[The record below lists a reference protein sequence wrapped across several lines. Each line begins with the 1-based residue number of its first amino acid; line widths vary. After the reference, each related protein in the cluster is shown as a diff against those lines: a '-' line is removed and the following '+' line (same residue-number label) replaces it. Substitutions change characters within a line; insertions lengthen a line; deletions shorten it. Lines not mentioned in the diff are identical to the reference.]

1 MKIFTQYRITI
12 CYWYVIDSN
21 GSFYFELKSC
31 WFSFS
36 RTLVFKC
43 SDRFLVTGTHCL
55 VSQTLLRDSVN
66 MCVTCVTIVFTRV
79 SICSRYKLSHK
90 SNTLIFKYLEE
101 WNSFHYFIGIIMKI
115 YLYFKKWY
123 LIIIYFFLRKKICIK
138 FPLTLKNCF
147 FKSSFYL

>member
-66 MCVTCVTIVFTRV
+66 MCVTCVTIVFTRL

-115 YLYFKKWY
+115 YLYFQKMISNNYLFFSKKKNMY
-123 LIIIYFFLRKKICIK
+123 KISFNLKKLFL
-138 FPLTLKNCF
+138 
-147 FKSSFYL
+147 

>member
-90 SNTLIFKYLEE
+90 SNILIFKYLEE
-101 WNSFHYFIGIIMKI
+101 WNSFHYFIGIII
-115 YLYFKKWY
+115 YIFKKWY
-123 LIIIYFFLRKKICIK
+123 LISLFIFIMLLYIFFSKKKNMYKIS
-138 FPLTLKNCF
+138 FNLKKLF
-147 FKSSFYL
+147 L